1 MKKGLAV
8 LLALSER
15 NVEVGSAA
23 VTFGTSAEATA
34 QALAD
39 GSVDVAFLPLT
50 ACFDHED
57 TITLALVQDADDG
70 TTIEDREAIAVTKKN
85 KTVATDGFLAALRG
99 AVEDICA
106 SDEGSAA
113 LRLYQYGETH
123 GYTAADLADLGEERA
138 AYEKEQSAAAD

>member
-1 MKKGLAV
+1 M
-8 LLALSER
+8 
-15 NVEVGSAA
+15 
-23 VTFGTSAEATA
+23 
-34 QALAD
+34 
-39 GSVDVAFLPLT
+39 DVAFLPLT

-70 TTIEDREAIAVTKKN
+70 TAIEDREAIAVTKKN

-99 AVEDICA
+99 AVEDMCA

-113 LRLYQYGETH
+113 LSLYQYGETH
-123 GYTAADLADLGEERA
+123 GYTAADFADLGEERA